1 MLGCSPK
8 EWALNMVRE
17 DCELDT
23 LALIAIRNMLDV
35 SLLNLLKL
43 IAIVDFVTHAI
54 RKPGNLETFQV
65 RYPKTV
71 QCVIRKCC
79 CRFLCVLLDQVNN
92 PRHFLRGS
100 CQHLV
105 DILLGGF
112 KFTLK
117 PPYRI
122 AISNFFS
129 AIWDT
134 SHWNFLVKFGL
145 KTA

>member
-1 MLGCSPK
+1 MEPTKKTDINCKQLDLLYLFQKKYYQLELQVLGCSPK

-23 LALIAIRNMLDV
+23 LALTAIRNMLDV

-71 QCVIRKCC
+71 QCVICKCC

-105 DILLGGF
+105 DILF
-112 KFTLK
+112 
-117 PPYRI
+117 I
-122 AISNFFS
+122 
-129 AIWDT
+129 
-134 SHWNFLVKFGL
+134 
-145 KTA
+145 

>member
-1 MLGCSPK
+1 MEINGAYKKTDINCKQLDLLYLFQKKYYQLELQVLGCSPK

-105 DILLGGF
+105 D
-112 KFTLK
+112 TL
-117 PPYRI
+117 YI
-122 AISNFFS
+122 
-129 AIWDT
+129 
-134 SHWNFLVKFGL
+134 
-145 KTA
+145 

>member
-1 MLGCSPK
+1 MEPTKKTDINCKQLDLLYLFQKKYYQLKLQVLGCSPK

-23 LALIAIRNMLDV
+23 LVLIAIRNMLDV

-54 RKPGNLETFQV
+54 RKLGNLETFQV

-92 PRHFLRGS
+92 PRHFLRAS

-105 DILLGGF
+105 D
-112 KFTLK
+112 TL
-117 PPYRI
+117 YI
-122 AISNFFS
+122 
-129 AIWDT
+129 
-134 SHWNFLVKFGL
+134 
-145 KTA
+145 

>member
-1 MLGCSPK
+1 MEINGAYKKTDINCKQLDLLYLFQKKYYQLELQVLGCSPK

-43 IAIVDFVTHAI
+43 IAIVDFVTYAI

-105 DILLGGF
+105 DILF
-112 KFTLK
+112 
-117 PPYRI
+117 I
-122 AISNFFS
+122 
-129 AIWDT
+129 
-134 SHWNFLVKFGL
+134 
-145 KTA
+145 